1 MPITSVCAASFQSF
15 IHIFLYLFLKW
26 FLLINLFDR
35 IERAAESLI
44 YVTMTYFVLFVT
56 PNLIPIPILIY
67 TNPIK
72 AL

>member
-1 MPITSVCAASFQSF
+1 MPITSVCATSFQSS

-35 IERAAESLI
+35 IERAAENLI